1 MSKSYRE
8 DKSVELLLIGEGEKK
23 EYVLIKDSK
32 LLMLCIIIHFI
43 VEQKQAFCGFCLQ
56 AFRKTNVMKCHMS

>member
-1 MSKSYRE
+1 MSESYRE
-8 DKSVELLLIGEGEKK
+8 DKNVELLLIGEREKK

-43 VEQKQAFCGFCLQ
+43 VEQKLFVVFVYRVLEKQ
-56 AFRKTNVMKCHMS
+56 T

>member
-43 VEQKQAFCGFCLQ
+43 VKQKLFVVFVYRLLEKQ
-56 AFRKTNVMKCHMS
+56 T

>member
-8 DKSVELLLIGEGEKK
+8 DKNVELLLIGEREKK

-43 VEQKQAFCGFCLQ
+43 VEQKLFVVFVYRVLEKQ
-56 AFRKTNVMKCHMS
+56 T

>member
-1 MSKSYRE
+1 MSESYRE
-8 DKSVELLLIGEGEKK
+8 DKNVELLLIGEREKK

-43 VEQKQAFCGFCLQ
+43 VEQKLFVVFVYRLLEKQ
-56 AFRKTNVMKCHMS
+56 T

>member
-32 LLMLCIIIHFI
+32 LSLLCTIIHFI
-43 VEQKQAFCGFCLQ
+43 VEQKLFVVFVYRLLEKQ
-56 AFRKTNVMKCHMS
+56 T

>member
-43 VEQKQAFCGFCLQ
+43 VEQKLFVVFVYRLLEKQ
-56 AFRKTNVMKCHMS
+56 T

>member
-32 LLMLCIIIHFI
+32 LLMLCTIIHFI
-43 VEQKQAFCGFCLQ
+43 VEQKLFQVFVYRLLEKQ
-56 AFRKTNVMKCHMS
+56 T

>member
-1 MSKSYRE
+1 MSESYRE
-8 DKSVELLLIGEGEKK
+8 DKNVELLLIGEREKK

-43 VEQKQAFCGFCLQ
+43 VEQKLFVVIVYRLLEKQ
-56 AFRKTNVMKCHMS
+56 T

>member
-8 DKSVELLLIGEGEKK
+8 DKNVELLLIGEREKK

-43 VEQKQAFCGFCLQ
+43 VEQKLFVVFVYRLLEKQ
-56 AFRKTNVMKCHMS
+56 T